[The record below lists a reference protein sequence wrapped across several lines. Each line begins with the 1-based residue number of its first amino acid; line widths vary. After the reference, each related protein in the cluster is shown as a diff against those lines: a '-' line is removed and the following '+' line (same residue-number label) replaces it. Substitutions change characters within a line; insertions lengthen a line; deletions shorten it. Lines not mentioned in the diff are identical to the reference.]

1 MTIKLT
7 AEQQLIIDADGK
19 VIKVVAFAGTGKTFT
34 LIQRAIKHV
43 KRSVYLA
50 FNKSVQVEAESKFPK
65 HVTCITGHALAF
77 RAVMGRGSKYRLAD
91 YGGNLS
97 MFSINKTFR
106 LDYYMASLVKQTV
119 ENFCASADPDITSV
133 HVEPDWMGK
142 YQYDIGPVVLD
153 TARKVWTIMVAG
165 NDHRFLM
172 THSGYLKIFQ
182 LSKPRLGYEVI
193 MLDEAQDTN
202 PVVHDIVFSQS
213 QYGSQIILVGDP
225 YQQIYSWRGAVDAMD
240 KIECET
246 FYLTQ
251 SFRFGNEVAGV
262 ANHILNAFFAEE
274 RPLQGL
280 GSNGQI
286 ATTAPV
292 GPYTFLARTNAFL
305 FAKASTLAGKAKM
318 FVPGRDNYGNLPIF
332 NTIND
337 IFAMYQGGDWRKAV
351 KQAELKHFQDY
362 QELLEFCTTGMADPE
377 WNVSVAMVE
386 KYKDGIPAQIQA
398 IKASLVSRPQDADVT
413 LITAHRAKGLEWDQV
428 VLEDDYA
435 EMFDDNGELRRFGDC
450 RKTQIQP
457 DEVNLLYVAATRAKR
472 RLTINTQLCQ
482 LLTFRKAMGTV
493 STAPAT
499 EAFTMER
506 DVVNSAIEAD
516 EDEAMAQAAMAKAES
531 ADVPF

>member
-1 MTIKLT
+1 MIKLT
-7 AEQQLIIDADGK
+7 AEQELIIKCAAKIIK
-19 VIKVVAFAGTGKTFT
+19 VIAFAGTGKTYT
-34 LIQRAIKHV
+34 LIERAKTWPTRGCYI
-43 KRSVYLA
+43 A
-50 FNKSVQVEAESKFPK
+50 FNKSVQLEAEAKFPK
-65 HVTCITGHALAF
+65 HITCITGHALAF
-77 RAVMGRGSKYRLAD
+77 RAIMGRGSKYRLAD

-97 MFSINKTFR
+97 IFSINKAFR

-119 ENFCASADPDITSV
+119 ENFCASADSEITSI

-142 YQYDIGPVVLD
+142 YRYDIGPVVLE
-153 TARKVWTIMVAG
+153 TAQKVWAKLVAG
-165 NDHRFLM
+165 NDNMFLM

-182 LSKPRLGYEVI
+182 LSKPKLGFPVI

-202 PVVHDIVFSQS
+202 PVVHDIVFSQA
-213 QYGSQIILVGDP
+213 QYDSQIILVGDP

-240 KIECET
+240 KVECET

-251 SFRFGNEVAGV
+251 SFRFGGEVAGV
-262 ANHILNAFFAEE
+262 ANHILNAFFHED

-280 GSNGQI
+280 GSVGQI

-305 FAKASTLAGKAKM
+305 FAKASTLAGKAKL
-318 FVPGRDNYGNLPIF
+318 FVPGRDSYGNLPIF

-337 IFAMYQGGDWRKAV
+337 IFAMYQGGEWRKAV

-362 QELLEFCTTGMADPE
+362 QELLEFCQTGMADPE

-386 KYKDGIPAQIQA
+386 KYREGIPAQIQA
-398 IKASLVSRPQDADVT
+398 IKASLVNRQQDADVT

-435 EMFDDNGELRRFGDC
+435 ELFNEHGELRSFGDC
-450 RKTQIQP
+450 RKTQIAQ

-472 RLTINTQLCQ
+472 RLTVNTQLCQ
-482 LLTFRKAMGTV
+482 LLTFRQAMGSV
-493 STAPAT
+493 STVPAT
-499 EAFTMER
+499 VPMVWER
-506 DVVNSAIEAD
+506 DLVAEAVAIS
-516 EDEAMAQAAMAKAES
+516 ES
-531 ADVPF
+531 EKADVPF